1 MEITMNKNLIVV
13 DSYNSQECE
22 LNLTVTVRNKEK
34 LLTVVTTEYNYI
46 NDSINDNKLID
57 SDLKSRINKYFQQA
71 PFIGILEELAL
82 NRINKKQIII
92 TL

>member
-1 MEITMNKNLIVV
+1 MNKNLIVV

-22 LNLTVTVRNKEK
+22 LNLTITVRNKEE
-34 LLTVVTTEYNYI
+34 LLTVVKTQYSYI
-46 NDSINDNKLID
+46 DDSINYSKSID
-57 SDLKSRINKYFQQA
+57 TDLKQRINNYFKHA
-71 PFIGILEELAL
+71 SFIGILEELAL